1 MYTKD
6 ILVVLILSMSL
17 VRLKEPELKSIYF
30 LIIHEEKNEKLGIV
44 PVALYLWS
52 MQSQDH
58 EEKYMATK

>member
-1 MYTKD
+1 
-6 ILVVLILSMSL
+6 MSL

-30 LIIHEEKNEKLGIV
+30 LIIHEEKSEKLGIV